1 MWSIVMGKDADL
13 GQRLRAAGYA
23 VVFDPALVFVS
34 FEVGTAL
41 SMPVGSESDWKA
53 YESRDSP

>member
-1 MWSIVMGKDADL
+1 MEKDADL